1 MKKNNLL
8 FREAWHGMKGYWSIS
23 IGLLIL
29 YGIIQT
35 VLNFIFPL
43 TTFNF
48 EYGANIEETYNLYYA
63 LLTIII
69 NAPLNVGLLIFFLN
83 ISKENNIKIDN
94 LFQGFKSTV
103 PIIVSLICTNFLVI
117 LGSLM
122 LIVPGVYFFLGYSM
136 TQFVI
141 AENPKISGLEAM
153 SRSDKMMKGN
163 RLKLFFFFIKSFF
176 LLIVGCIPLFLG
188 LFVVIP
194 WITLAYTKFYENLK
208 LNNFSDWSEND
219 TDFSSNSKSE
229 IQNDKQIQNNFKIEK
244 DDISLKE
251 DLSQNFSSQKKYEKE
266 KSTNKAV
273 EEKREI
279 KKKITKESIQK
290 SKDALLNLKEK
301 KLISDEEFNQKIESL
316 ENLKFNIL
324 DVIKEF
330 ANCVKKE
337 INDDIKDLNSL
348 LETNLLSEKDFNI
361 KLEEIKIST
370 IKKLLSKRGISLKMK
385 NGVFT
390 LKSKDIIKIENPDKV
405 ITKDLMGTLK
415 EPKIIKGKTEHLFF
429 ISIRSLKNKPV
440 IVCYLEGKIVE
451 RDVFECIFDDSD
463 SKNKIIL
470 SDDDLSIIE
479 SYKYN
484 DILKY
489 V

>member
-229 IQNDKQIQNNFKIEK
+229 
-244 DDISLKE
+244 
-251 DLSQNFSSQKKYEKE
+251 
-266 KSTNKAV
+266 
-273 EEKREI
+273 EKREI

-440 IVCYLEGKIVE
+440 IVCFLEGKIVE